1 MLIIKKFY
9 YLILCIRLHRI
20 DIAANRTIPKNTDKI
35 GKSLHLIYI
44 YIYIYIVEDVY
55 FRYKTSEIGKKLQ
68 NCIQLAMLFMFVEPR
83 FRYPFLALL
92 AHDNQT
98 LESLFDSR
106 VAGAH
111 GGSTPQMNIMPVVPK
126 KITP

>member
-44 YIYIYIVEDVY
+44 YIYIVEDVY

-68 NCIQLAMLFMFVEPR
+68 NCIQLAMLFLFVEPR

-98 LESLFDSR
+98 LESLFDSL
-106 VAGAH
+106 VASAH
-111 GGSTPQMNIMPVVPK
+111 GGSTPQMNVMPVVPK

>member
-44 YIYIYIVEDVY
+44 YIYIVEDVY

-68 NCIQLAMLFMFVEPR
+68 NCIQLTMLFLFVEPR

-98 LESLFDSR
+98 LESLFDSL
-106 VAGAH
+106 VASAH
-111 GGSTPQMNIMPVVPK
+111 GGLTPQMNVMPVVPK

>member
-1 MLIIKKFY
+1 MFIIKKFY

-20 DIAANRTIPKNTDKI
+20 DIAANQTTQKNTNKI

-44 YIYIYIVEDVY
+44 YIYIVEDVY
-55 FRYKTSEIGKKLQ
+55 FLYKTSEIGKKLQ
-68 NCIQLAMLFMFVEPR
+68 KCIQLAMLFLFLEPR

-106 VAGAH
+106 VADAH
-111 GGSTPQMNIMPVVPK
+111 GGLTPQMNIMPIVPK

>member
-1 MLIIKKFY
+1 MSITKKFY

-20 DIAANRTIPKNTDKI
+20 DIAANQTTQKNTNKI
-35 GKSLHLIYI
+35 GKSLHLI

-68 NCIQLAMLFMFVEPR
+68 NCIQLAMLFLFVEPR

-98 LESLFDSR
+98 LESLFSSL
-106 VAGAH
+106 VASAH
-111 GGSTPQMNIMPVVPK
+111 GGPIPQMNIMPIVPK

>member
-35 GKSLHLIYI
+35 GKSLHL
-44 YIYIYIVEDVY
+44 IYIYIVEDVY

>member
-35 GKSLHLIYI
+35 GKSLHCN
-44 YIYIYIVEDVY
+44 IYIYIVEDVY

-83 FRYPFLALL
+83 FRYSFLALL

-111 GGSTPQMNIMPVVPK
+111 GRSTPQMNIMPVVSK

>member
-1 MLIIKKFY
+1 MSITKKFY

-20 DIAANRTIPKNTDKI
+20 DIAANQTTQKNTNKI
-35 GKSLHLIYI
+35 GKSLHL
-44 YIYIYIVEDVY
+44 IYIYIVEDVY

-68 NCIQLAMLFMFVEPR
+68 NCIQLAMLFLFVEPR

-111 GGSTPQMNIMPVVPK
+111 GGPIPQMNIMPIVPK

>member
-68 NCIQLAMLFMFVEPR
+68 NCIQLTMLFLFVEPR

-98 LESLFDSR
+98 LESLFDSL
-106 VAGAH
+106 VASAH
-111 GGSTPQMNIMPVVPK
+111 GGLTPQMNVMPVVPK